1 MSHIAKKAR
10 QNGGGRAAIAR
21 PHSTA
26 NEDAVVAEDGKGSKK
41 VMTSDDKPE
50 SVPFKR
56 YHGAK
61 LMMGDSV
68 FAELELAEA
77 AQKVGGV
84 RVRQHVNPLKA
95 SLQSQAPVPAWTDI
109 YASTARPLVVDIG
122 CGGGRFDLM
131 MAKKYPET
139 NFLGVDIRAPLVER
153 GNKWGE
159 YAGVVDNLH
168 FA

>member
-56 YHGAK
+56 
-61 LMMGDSV
+61 
-68 FAELELAEA
+68 
-77 AQKVGGV
+77 
-84 RVRQHVNPLKA
+84 
-95 SLQSQAPVPAWTDI
+95 
-109 YASTARPLVVDIG
+109 
-122 CGGGRFDLM
+122 
-131 MAKKYPET
+131 
-139 NFLGVDIRAPLVER
+139 
-153 GNKWGE
+153 
-159 YAGVVDNLH
+159 
-168 FA
+168 

>member
-77 AQKVGGV
+77 AQKVGGR
-84 RVRQHVNPLKA
+84 RVWANGL
-95 SLQSQAPVPAWTDI
+95 
-109 YASTARPLVVDIG
+109 
-122 CGGGRFDLM
+122 
-131 MAKKYPET
+131 
-139 NFLGVDIRAPLVER
+139 R
-153 GNKWGE
+153 G
-159 YAGVVDNLH
+159 A
-168 FA
+168 

>member
-61 LMMGDSV
+61 LMMGGTLCSPSWSSRRRRRKS
-68 FAELELAEA
+68 A
-77 AQKVGGV
+77 AC
-84 RVRQHVNPLKA
+84 A
-95 SLQSQAPVPAWTDI
+95 
-109 YASTARPLVVDIG
+109 
-122 CGGGRFDLM
+122 
-131 MAKKYPET
+131 
-139 NFLGVDIRAPLVER
+139 
-153 GNKWGE
+153 
-159 YAGVVDNLH
+159 
-168 FA
+168 